1 MAKLLDDRGWDRPV
15 VELLKMPWGI
25 SGSYE
30 FLTNSIQ
37 RELYCPCF
45 YAVPYLIPTQ
55 LVSSSHRE
63 MLP

>member
-1 MAKLLDDRGWDRPV
+1 MAKLLADRSWARPL
-15 VELLKMPWGI
+15 VELLKMSWGI

-45 YAVPYLIPTQ
+45 YAVLYLIPTQ
-55 LVSSSHRE
+55 LVSNRHQE